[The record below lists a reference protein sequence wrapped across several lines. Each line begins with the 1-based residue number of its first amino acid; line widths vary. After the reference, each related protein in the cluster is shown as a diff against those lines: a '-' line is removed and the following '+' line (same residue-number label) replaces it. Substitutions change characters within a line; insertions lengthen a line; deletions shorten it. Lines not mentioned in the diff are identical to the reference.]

1 MRQLFWRI
9 FLLFWAASVVL
20 IVAIAVITA
29 YNFENERIP
38 GLGITRLESVL
49 NEHLR
54 NAAHVLRD
62 DGVAGLR
69 NKLSQSLDF
78 GRVSIYVLDADK
90 HDLLGREVPA
100 NVMAATDGIDDV
112 QDLSGNRMR
121 ERVLIAPDGTRYTA
135 VARFEGSPLVRGIYR
150 RAATFWSHVGIAMAI
165 SALISLLLAAYIT
178 SPLSRIRA
186 SARRVARGDL
196 AATVGDLRFGRSAEM
211 LALAQEFD
219 QMTARLRELV
229 EGQRRLI
236 RDVSHE
242 MRSPLS
248 RLRVALELARAS
260 IAEAPNEPI
269 RGSSERPES
278 GARPDSATPNRAA
291 APPLGE
297 RDILSRGDL
306 HAGPLSGDAG
316 VQLDR
321 IEREAERL
329 EEMIAQAIQLSRME
343 TTSPSKVENVALDL
357 LIADVAGDAAF
368 EAQARPCALHIAQ
381 STPLAVRAEADLLTS
396 AIENV
401 VRNAVKYTAPD
412 TTVSIR
418 LDRLESQARLRVRD
432 CGPGVA
438 DADCVRIFEP
448 YFRTDTAR
456 QRKSGGSGLGLA
468 IAKRA
473 IERQGGRIHATN
485 ADGGGLEVE
494 ILLPLA

>member
-1 MRQLFWRI
+1 MKRLFWRI
-9 FLLFWAASVVL
+9 FVLFWAASVLL
-20 IVAIAVITA
+20 IFAIAWITSN
-29 YNFENERIP
+29 NFENEKIP

-54 NAAHVLRD
+54 NGAHVLRD
-62 DGVAGLR
+62 GGVGALR
-69 NKLSQSLDF
+69 TMLSQSLDF

-90 HDLLGREVPA
+90 HDLLNREVPA
-100 NVMAATDGIDDV
+100 SVLVAADKAVADAQG
-112 QDLSGNRMR
+112 LGANRMR
-121 ERVLIAPDGTRYTA
+121 LRVLTTPDGVRYTA
-135 VARFEGSPLVRGIYR
+135 IARFEGPTILRSLYR
-150 RAATFWSHVGIAMAI
+150 RQGTFFLNVGIAMLI
-165 SALISLLLAAYIT
+165 SACISLLLAAYIT
-178 SPLSRIRA
+178 APLSRIRA

-196 AATVGDLRFGRSAEM
+196 SAHVGDLPFGRSAEI
-211 LALAQEFD
+211 LALASEFD
-219 QMTARLRELV
+219 QMTARLRDLV

-248 RLRVALELARAS
+248 RLRVALELGRAQV
-260 IAEAPNEPI
+260 
-269 RGSSERPES
+269 
-278 GARPDSATPNRAA
+278 
-291 APPLGE
+291 
-297 RDILSRGDL
+297 
-306 HAGPLSGDAG
+306 SGDAA

-343 TTSPSKVENVALDL
+343 TAPPSKVENVSLDL

-381 STPLAVRAEADLLTS
+381 STPLAVRAEPDLLTS

-401 VRNAVKYTAPD
+401 VRNAVKYTAPES
-412 TTVSIR
+412 TVSIR
-418 LDRLESQARLRVRD
+418 LDQIEAQARLRVRD

-438 DADCVRIFEP
+438 ESDCARIFEP
-448 YFRTDTAR
+448 YYRTDAAR
-456 QRKSGGSGLGLA
+456 QRSSGGSGLGLA

-473 IERQGGRIHATN
+473 VERQGGRIHAAN
-485 ADGGGLEVE
+485 ASGGGLEVE

>member
-9 FLLFWAASVVL
+9 FALFWAASVLL
-20 IVAIAVITA
+20 ILAIAGVTT
-29 YNFENERIP
+29 YNFENEKIP

-54 NAAHVLRD
+54 NAAHVLRNE
-62 DGVAGLR
+62 GMESLR
-69 NKLSQSLDF
+69 GKLAQSLDF

-90 HDLLGREVPA
+90 HDLLDRKVPNA
-100 NVMAATDGIDDV
+100 VLAATDHPVEDSQG
-112 QDLSGNRMR
+112 LSGNRMR
-121 ERVLIAPDGTRYTA
+121 LRVLTANDGTRYTA
-135 VARFEGSPLVRGIYR
+135 VA
-150 RAATFWSHVGIAMAI
+150 HVGIAMAI
-165 SALISLLLAAYIT
+165 SACISLLLAAYIT
-178 SPLSRIRA
+178 SPLARIRA

-196 AATVGDLRFGRSAEM
+196 SAHVGDLRFGRSAEM

-219 QMTARLRELV
+219 QMTARLRDLV

-248 RLRVALELARAS
+248 RLRVALELARAQV
-260 IAEAPNEPI
+260 
-269 RGSSERPES
+269 
-278 GARPDSATPNRAA
+278 
-291 APPLGE
+291 
-297 RDILSRGDL
+297 
-306 HAGPLSGDAG
+306 SGDAG
-316 VQLDR
+316 TQLDR

-329 EEMIAQAIQLSRME
+329 EEMIAQAIQLTRME
-343 TTSPSKVENVALDL
+343 TTTPSKVENVALDL

-401 VRNAVKYTAPD
+401 VRNAVKYTSPD
-412 TTVSIR
+412 STVSIR
-418 LDRLESQARLRVRD
+418 LDQVAEQARLRVRD

-438 DADCVRIFEP
+438 DGDCVRIFEP
-448 YFRTDTAR
+448 YYRTDAAR

-473 IERQGGRIHATN
+473 VERQGGRIHAAN

>member
-1 MRQLFWRI
+1 MKQLFWRI
-9 FLLFWAASVVL
+9 FALMWAASVLL
-20 IVAIAVITA
+20 ILAIAWITSN
-29 YNFENERIP
+29 NFENEKIP

-54 NAAHVLRD
+54 NTAHVLRD
-62 DGVAGLR
+62 GGVDALR
-69 NKLSQSLDF
+69 AQLGQALDF
-78 GRVSIYVLDADK
+78 GRVSIFVIDADQK
-90 HDLLGREVPA
+90 DLLDRTVPA
-100 NVMAATDGIDDV
+100 EVIAAAEHPVADAQG
-112 QDLSGNRMR
+112 LSANRMR
-121 ERVLIAPDGTRYTA
+121 LRVLTAPNGARYTA
-135 VARFEGSPLVRGIYR
+135 VARFEGSRMLRLLYR
-150 RAATFWSHVGIAMAI
+150 HQATFWAHVGIAMAI
-165 SALISLLLAAYIT
+165 SACISLLLAAYIT
-178 SPLSRIRA
+178 LPLSRIRA

-196 AATVGDLRFGRSAEM
+196 SAQIGDLKFGRSAEM

-219 QMTARLRELV
+219 QMTARLRDLV

-248 RLRVALELARAS
+248 RLRVALELARAQV
-260 IAEAPNEPI
+260 
-269 RGSSERPES
+269 
-278 GARPDSATPNRAA
+278 
-291 APPLGE
+291 
-297 RDILSRGDL
+297 
-306 HAGPLSGDAG
+306 SGDAG
-316 VQLDR
+316 TQLDR

-329 EEMIAQAIQLSRME
+329 EEMIAQAIQLTRME
-343 TTSPSKVENVALDL
+343 TTAPSKVENVALDL

-381 STPLAVRAEADLLTS
+381 SAPLAVRAEADLLTS

-401 VRNAVKYTAPD
+401 VRNAVKYTSPD

-418 LDRLESQARLRVRD
+418 LDQVAEQARLRVRD

-448 YFRTDTAR
+448 YYRTDAAR

-473 IERQGGRIHATN
+473 VERQGGRIHAVN
-485 ADGGGLEVE
+485 AEGGGLEVE